1 MASKK
6 KLQRNTFIFSF
17 ITLASFIYK
26 AVLGFLTMSNVLII
40 ASVSTLMVF
49 ICKILFVRNV
59 FKTREAK
66 KKAYLKMFFAV
77 FLYSAI
83 FILFVVLKINGIDA
97 SNNKTYE
104 GWFGGLLIGFMVISV
119 ILSCF
124 GLKGALEKTDL
135 MVIGL
140 KEMTFI
146 SVLADVVIIEGFVS
160 RIIKQYVEKE
170 LIVLG
175 YIDSYLPL
183 GIGILMLVVSIIMLI
198 RFFKYSVEKKE
209 K

>member
-1 MASKK
+1 MADKK

-26 AVLGFLTMSNVLII
+26 ATLGFLTMSNVLII
-40 ASVSTLMVF
+40 ASISTLMVF
-49 ICKILFVRNV
+49 ICKVLFVKNV
-59 FKTREAK
+59 FKTRDAK
-66 KKAYLKMFFAV
+66 KKAYFKMFLAAFV
-77 FLYSAI
+77 YSLI

-104 GWFGGLLIGFMVISV
+104 GWIGSLLIGFMVLSI
-119 ILSCF
+119 ILSTL

-140 KEMTFI
+140 KEMIFI

-160 RIIKQYVEKE
+160 RIINFTSSRRR
-170 LIVLG
+170 VL
-175 YIDSYLPL
+175 
-183 GIGILMLVVSIIMLI
+183 
-198 RFFKYSVEKKE
+198 
-209 K
+209 

>member
-1 MASKK
+1 MADKK

-26 AVLGFLTMSNVLII
+26 ATLGFLTMSNVLII
-40 ASVSTLMVF
+40 ASISTLMVF
-49 ICKILFVRNV
+49 ICKVLFVKNV
-59 FKTREAK
+59 FKTRDAK
-66 KKAYLKMFFAV
+66 KKAYFKMFLAAFV
-77 FLYSAI
+77 YSLI

-104 GWFGGLLIGFMVISV
+104 GWLGSLLIGFMVLSI
-119 ILSCF
+119 ILSTL

-140 KEMTFI
+140 KEMIFI

-160 RIIKQYVEKE
+160 RIIREYVTSE
-170 LIVLG
+170 IVVLG
-175 YIDSYLPL
+175 YVDSYLPL
-183 GIGILMLVVSIIMLI
+183 VIGILMLMISLIMLI
-198 RFFKYSVEKKE
+198 RFFRYRVEKK
-209 K
+209 

>member
-26 AVLGFLTMSNVLII
+26 ATLGFLTMSNVLII
-40 ASVSTLMVF
+40 ASISTLMVF
-49 ICKILFVRNV
+49 ICKVLFVRNV
-59 FKTREAK
+59 FKTRDAK
-66 KKAYLKMFFAV
+66 KKAYFKMFLAAFV
-77 FLYSAI
+77 YSLI

-104 GWFGGLLIGFMVISV
+104 GWLGSLLIGFMLVSV
-119 ILSCF
+119 ILSSL

-140 KEMTFI
+140 KEMVFI

-160 RIIKQYVEKE
+160 RIIREYVTNEP
-170 LIVLG
+170 IVLG
-175 YIDSYLPL
+175 YVDSYLPL
-183 GIGILMLVVSIIMLI
+183 AIGVLMLLISLIMLI
-198 RFFKYSVEKKE
+198 RFFRYKIEK
-209 K
+209 